1 MWLFVHGKHEKRD
14 VPPPIYKMV
23 KHGEFRWSIGR
34 VAVGFRSPGE
44 SEKVLEFT
52 SNSRD
57 ILGAFFTVF
66 YSFTK
71 HSRKIQN
78 IVPLLLSRRAEF
90 SGEGDTMG
98 KKADERLKL
107 LLDRIKTRFLRPEIK
122 NREIKTLKEIL
133 DLPVFNL
140 KNVDKMSAL
149 AIKKVFSAGSI
160 GELAKLNA
168 KDPFAF
174 LVPPDIVDP
183 KEFAKRKTKIIEQA
197 MGDFTEESF
206 NLARAI
212 IIAQMIARAWEKRS
226 AYLDDGKKETKI
238 LVLGLDNA
246 GKTAILS
253 GLGGKLGLG
262 DLRHLKPTKGV
273 ERKKIS
279 SKNLNIYIWDLGGQ
293 IDYRTNYLEN
303 PEMFFLETNMLMYVI
318 DMQDPDRF
326 NESMDFFRKILD
338 ILRSF
343 GENPYVLIFL
353 HKSDPDIIGDP
364 DYQLNLEYIREQL
377 LNVMQPEGQK
387 SEYEYDMFQTSIFNF
402 STEPEFS
409 KMVKDMMATKSLND
423 PMLEKVQGFGEILD
437 HLMNTMLSLAAN
449 LNEQITGIN
458 ARISTMEAYLQ
469 QKLQPSAAQSQFTP
483 AVVNSPSPLATNIVR
498 PPPAPGTVAT
508 ANQSATPQVSV
519 RAAIMDELKILFARR
534 RELSD

>member
-1 MWLFVHGKHEKRD
+1 
-14 VPPPIYKMV
+14 
-23 KHGEFRWSIGR
+23 
-34 VAVGFRSPGE
+34 
-44 SEKVLEFT
+44 
-52 SNSRD
+52 
-57 ILGAFFTVF
+57 
-66 YSFTK
+66 
-71 HSRKIQN
+71 
-78 IVPLLLSRRAEF
+78 
-90 SGEGDTMG
+90 MG

-107 LLDRIKTRFLRPEIK
+107 LLDRVKTRFLRSEIQ
-122 NREIKTLKEIL
+122 NRGIGTLKEIL

-149 AIKKVFSAGSI
+149 AIKKVFQVASI
-160 GELAKLNA
+160 GELAKLNP
-168 KDPFAF
+168 KDPFAS
-174 LVPPDIVDP
+174 LVPADIVDP

-212 IIAQMIARAWEKRS
+212 IIAQMIARAWDKRS
-226 AYLDDGKKETKI
+226 AYLDEGKKETKT

-262 DLRHLKPTKGV
+262 DLKHLKPTKGV

-293 IDYRTNYLEN
+293 VDYRTNYLEN

-326 NESMDFFRKILD
+326 NESLDYFRKILD
-338 ILRSF
+338 ILKSF

-377 LNVMQPEGQK
+377 LSIMQPEGQK
-387 SEYEYDMFQTSIFNF
+387 SEFEFDMFQTSIFNF
-402 STEPEFS
+402 SSEPEFS

-423 PMLEKVQGFGEILD
+423 PLIEKVQGFGEILD

-449 LNEQITGIN
+449 LNEQVTAIN
-458 ARISTMEAYLQ
+458 SRISTMEEYLQ
-469 QKLQPSAAQSQFTP
+469 QKLQPSATQSQFTP
-483 AVVNSPSPLATNIVR
+483 ASVHAPPPLATSVAR
-498 PPPAPGTVAT
+498 PPPAPGTAAGAKST
-508 ANQSATPQVSV
+508 AAPQVTV
-519 RAAIMDELKILFARR
+519 RQAIMDELRVLFARR

>member
-1 MWLFVHGKHEKRD
+1 
-14 VPPPIYKMV
+14 
-23 KHGEFRWSIGR
+23 
-34 VAVGFRSPGE
+34 
-44 SEKVLEFT
+44 
-52 SNSRD
+52 
-57 ILGAFFTVF
+57 
-66 YSFTK
+66 
-71 HSRKIQN
+71 
-78 IVPLLLSRRAEF
+78 
-90 SGEGDTMG
+90 MG
-98 KKADERLKL
+98 KKQDERLKL
-107 LLDRIKTRFLRPEIK
+107 LLDRVKTRFLRPEIQ
-122 NREIKTLKEIL
+122 NRAIKTLKEIL
-133 DLPVFNL
+133 ALPVFNL

-149 AIKKVFSAGSI
+149 AIKKVFQASTI
-160 GELAKLNA
+160 EELAKLNP
-168 KDPFAF
+168 KDPFAS
-174 LVPPDIVDP
+174 LVPADIVDP

-197 MGDFTEESF
+197 MGDFTEETF

-226 AYLDDGKKETKI
+226 AYLDEGKKETKI

-273 ERKKIS
+273 ERKRIS

-326 NESMDFFRKILD
+326 NESMDFFKKILD

-387 SEYEYDMFQTSIFNF
+387 SEFEYDMFQTSIFNF

-409 KMVKDMMATKSLND
+409 KTIKDMMATKSLND
-423 PMLEKVQGFGEILD
+423 PLIEKVQGFGEILD
-437 HLMNTMLSLAAN
+437 HLMNTTLSLAAN
-449 LNEQITGIN
+449 LNEQISTIN
-458 ARISTMEAYLQ
+458 ARISTMEVYLQ
-469 QKLQPSAAQSQFTP
+469 QKNQPSAAQAQFTP
-483 AVVNSPSPLATNIVR
+483 ASVQSPSPLASNIVR
-498 PPPAPGTVAT
+498 PPPAPGTAAAAKAT
-508 ANQSATPQVSV
+508 TTAAPQVSV

>member
-1 MWLFVHGKHEKRD
+1 
-14 VPPPIYKMV
+14 
-23 KHGEFRWSIGR
+23 
-34 VAVGFRSPGE
+34 
-44 SEKVLEFT
+44 
-52 SNSRD
+52 
-57 ILGAFFTVF
+57 
-66 YSFTK
+66 
-71 HSRKIQN
+71 
-78 IVPLLLSRRAEF
+78 
-90 SGEGDTMG
+90 MG

-107 LLDRIKTRFLRPEIK
+107 LLERVKTRFLRPEMQT
-122 NREIKTLKEIL
+122 REIKTLKEIL
-133 DLPVFNL
+133 ELPVFNL

-149 AIKKVFSAGSI
+149 AIKKIFQVTTI
-160 GELAKLNA
+160 GELAKLNP
-168 KDPFAF
+168 KDPFAS
-174 LVPPDIVDP
+174 LVPADIIDP
-183 KEFAKRKTKIIEQA
+183 KEFAKKKAKVIEQA

-226 AYLDDGKKETKI
+226 AYLDEGKKETKI

-253 GLGGKLGLG
+253 GLGGKMGLG
-262 DLRHLKPTKGV
+262 DLRKLKPTKGV

-279 SKNLNIYIWDLGGQ
+279 AKNLNIYIWDLGGQ

-326 NESMDFFRKILD
+326 NESMDYFKKILD

-343 GENPYVLIFL
+343 GETPYVLIFL
-353 HKSDPDIIGDP
+353 HKSDPDLIGDP

-377 LNVMQPEGQK
+377 LNVMQREGEK
-387 SEYEYDMFQTSIFNF
+387 SDFEFDMFQTSIFNF

-423 PMLEKVQGFGEILD
+423 PVIEKVQGFGEILD

-449 LNEQITGIN
+449 LNEQVAAIN
-458 ARISTMEAYLQ
+458 ARISTMEVYLQ
-469 QKLQPSAAQSQFTP
+469 QKLQPNATQGQFTP
-483 AVVNSPSPLATNIVR
+483 ASVQTPPPLESNIVR
-498 PPPAPGTVAT
+498 PPPAPGTVA
-508 ANQSATPQVSV
+508 AARQSAAPQVTV
-519 RAAIMDELKILFARR
+519 RQAIMDELRVLFAKR
-534 RELSD
+534 REMSD

>member
-1 MWLFVHGKHEKRD
+1 
-14 VPPPIYKMV
+14 
-23 KHGEFRWSIGR
+23 
-34 VAVGFRSPGE
+34 
-44 SEKVLEFT
+44 
-52 SNSRD
+52 
-57 ILGAFFTVF
+57 
-66 YSFTK
+66 
-71 HSRKIQN
+71 
-78 IVPLLLSRRAEF
+78 
-90 SGEGDTMG
+90 MG

-107 LLDRIKTRFLRPEIK
+107 LLDRVKTRFLRQEIQT
-122 NREIKTLKEIL
+122 REIKTLKEIL

-149 AIKKVFSAGSI
+149 AIKKIFQVTTI
-160 GELAKLNA
+160 GELAKLNP
-168 KDPFAF
+168 KDPFAS
-174 LVPPDIVDP
+174 LVPADIMDP
-183 KEFAKRKTKIIEQA
+183 KEFAKKKAKIIEQA

-212 IIAQMIARAWEKRS
+212 IIAQMIARAWDKRS
-226 AYLDDGKKETKI
+226 AYLDEGKKETKI

-253 GLGGKLGLG
+253 GLGGKMGLG
-262 DLRHLKPTKGV
+262 DLRKLKPTKGV

-279 SKNLNIYIWDLGGQ
+279 AKNLNIYIWDLGGQ

-326 NESMDFFRKILD
+326 NESMDYFKKILD

-343 GENPYVLIFL
+343 GESPYVLIFL
-353 HKSDPDIIGDP
+353 HKSDPDLIGDP

-377 LNVMQPEGQK
+377 LNVMQREGEK
-387 SEYEYDMFQTSIFNF
+387 SDFEYDMFQTSIFNF

-423 PMLEKVQGFGEILD
+423 PVIEKVQGFGEILD

-449 LNEQITGIN
+449 LNEQVAAIN
-458 ARISTMEAYLQ
+458 ARISTMEVYLQ
-469 QKLQPSAAQSQFTP
+469 QKLQPNAIQGQFTP
-483 AVVNSPSPLATNIVR
+483 ASVQAPPPLESNIVR
-498 PPPAPGTVAT
+498 PPPAPGTAG
-508 ANQSATPQVSV
+508 AARQSAVPQVTV
-519 RAAIMDELKILFARR
+519 RQAIMDELRVLFAKR
-534 RELSD
+534 REMSD